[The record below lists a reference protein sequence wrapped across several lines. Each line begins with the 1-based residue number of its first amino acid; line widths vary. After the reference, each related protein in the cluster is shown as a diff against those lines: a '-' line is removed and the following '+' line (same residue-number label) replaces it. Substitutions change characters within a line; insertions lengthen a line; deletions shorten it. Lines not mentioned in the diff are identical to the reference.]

1 MTKTDIIII
10 GAGPG
15 GYRAA
20 AYAAH
25 EGKKVTIIE
34 KRNAGG
40 TCLNEGC
47 IPTKSFAHDADLYR
61 NPLLSCIGGGQVK
74 FKYIQERKQNVVA
87 QLRQGVESLL
97 AQPGITYIKGEARF
111 VSEKVIEV
119 NGEQMTAEN
128 IIIATGSRPKML
140 PFLPNLQS
148 EEGKPYVGKLMTS
161 TELLDIDYVPSNLVI
176 IGAGVIGM
184 EFASAFETF
193 GANVTVVEFMKECLP
208 TLDSDLAKRLRKTLE
223 KRGINFHLQS
233 GVNKIE
239 LAKQDEHEGLMVH
252 FTQKGEEQQVFGDVV
267 LVATGREP
275 VLENLH
281 LEAAGIVSDRKGIT
295 VDDNMQTNVPGVY
308 AIGDVNGRQM
318 LAHAATFQGF
328 RAINHILGKTDFIRF
343 DIMPSAIFTYPEAAS
358 VGLTEDACK
367 KEGIKF
373 VSKKGFYRSNGKA
386 IAMEETEGMLKLLA
400 DTNGKLLG
408 CHVYG
413 AHAADL
419 VQEVAALMNRDTT
432 IDEAKDIIHIHP
444 TLGEIFQD
452 AII

>member
-1 MTKTDIIII
+1 MNSTDIIII
-10 GAGPG
+10 GTGPG
-15 GYRAA
+15 GYRTA
-20 AYAAH
+20 AYAAQK
-25 EGKKVTIIE
+25 GKKVTIIE
-34 KRNAGG
+34 KSNAGG

-74 FKYIQERKQNVVA
+74 FKYIQERKQNVVN
-87 QLRQGVESLL
+87 QLRQGVEALL
-97 AQPGITYIKGEARF
+97 AQPGITFIKGEARF

-119 NGEQMTAEN
+119 NGEQLTAEN

-140 PFLPNLQS
+140 PFLPALQS
-148 EEGKPYVGKLMTS
+148 EEAKLYAGKLMTS
-161 TELLDIDYVPSNLVI
+161 NELLNIEEVPANLVI

-208 TLDSDLAKRLRKTLE
+208 TLDSDLAKRLRKNLE
-223 KRGINFHLQS
+223 KRGITFHLQS
-233 GVNKIE
+233 GVSKIE
-239 LAKQDEHEGLMVH
+239 PDRVDNHDGLTVS
-252 FTQKGEEQQVFGDVV
+252 FTKKGEEQQVFGEVV

-275 VLENLH
+275 VLDTLH
-281 LEAAGIVSDRKGIT
+281 LEAAGITFDKKGIT
-295 VDDNMQTNVPGVY
+295 VDENMQTNVPGVY

-328 RAINHILGKTDFIRF
+328 RAINHIMGESDHIRF

-358 VGLTEDACK
+358 VGMTEDSCK
-367 KEGIKF
+367 KEGIKCIT
-373 VSKKGFYRSNGKA
+373 KKNFYRSNGKA

-400 DTNGKLLG
+400 DTSGKLLG

-413 AHAADL
+413 AHAADI
-419 VQEVAALMNRDTT
+419 VQEIAVLMNRDTT
-432 IDEAKDIIHIHP
+432 LDELKDIIHIHP
-444 TLGEIFQD
+444 TLGEILQD